1 MKKRYIFLGLLVIIV
16 AGIYFFAPSLE
27 SIVQKVVHK
36 YGSEITGTDVNL
48 KGFKLSLTNG
58 EGRISNI
65 TVANPKNYSSPYIF
79 ELGEVYVKVN
89 IKSLT
94 SNTII
99 IDKIEVNKPIITYE
113 MLSLTQN
120 NIKEIQ
126 NNVNKN
132 TAKTVKKETE
142 ENNQAKAEAP
152 KEEKASAGKKVVIKS
167 LVINGGELNA
177 IATKDNKVSVKLP
190 AITMTNIGGAKNGEP
205 IAATISK
212 VLTQILNTASSTVV
226 NSQVADLKG
235 IAEKNLD
242 NVVGGV
248 KDRVKSIGI
257 FGK

>member
-1 MKKRYIFLGLLVIIV
+1 MKKRYIFLGLLVVII
-16 AGIYFFAPSLE
+16 AGVYFFAPSLE

-65 TVANPKNYSSPYIF
+65 TVANPKNYKTPYIF

-94 SNTII
+94 TDTII
-99 IDKIEVNKPIITYE
+99 IDTVEVSKPVITYE

-126 NNVNKN
+126 NNVKKN
-132 TAKTVKKETE
+132 TASTVKKEVQETK
-142 ENNQAKAEAP
+142 KAEKAAP
-152 KEEKASAGKKVVIKS
+152 KEEKASAGKKVVIKN
-167 LVINGGELNA
+167 LVIKDGEINA
-177 IATKDNKVSVKLP
+177 VAIEDNKLSVKLP
-190 AITMTNIGGAKNGEP
+190 AITMTNIGGAKGGEP
-205 IAATISK
+205 VAATISK
-212 VLTQILNTASSTVV
+212 VITQILNTASSTVV
-226 NSQVADLKG
+226 NSQLADFKG

-248 KDRVKSIGI
+248 KDRVKNIGI